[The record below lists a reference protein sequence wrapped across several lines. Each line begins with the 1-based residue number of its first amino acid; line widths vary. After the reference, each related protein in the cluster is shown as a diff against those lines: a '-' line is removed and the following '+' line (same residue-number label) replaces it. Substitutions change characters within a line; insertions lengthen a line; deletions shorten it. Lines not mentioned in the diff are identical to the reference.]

1 MKIKNDLLLRAHNG
15 ESLERYPVWIMR
27 QAGRILPEYR
37 IVRSKLSGFKEL
49 VETPNLLLRLQ
60 FNQWIY

>member
-27 QAGRILPEYR
+27 QAGRILLR
-37 IVRSKLSGFKEL
+37 KLGITEI
-49 VETPNLLLRLQ
+49 N
-60 FNQWIY
+60 W